1 MGGLGPGHRVRRR
14 RRRRTRHARDR
25 GGAPI
30 ELAILWPAILL
41 LVFGA
46 VQVATY
52 FTARTV
58 ALSAAQVGV
67 SAARKYDATDADGRD
82 SAEAFLM
89 QAGDWLL
96 DWQVIG
102 PVRDEASGEVTVTV
116 TGNALTLVPGYTW
129 EIQQTA
135 HGTIERFTTP

>member
-1 MGGLGPGHRVRRR
+1 MGGLGQGHRTRERRR
-14 RRRRTRHARDR
+14 RSRGRRADR
-25 GGAPI
+25 GAAPI

-67 SAARKYDATDADGRD
+67 SAAREYDATDEDGRD
-82 SAEAFLM
+82 SAEAFLLE
-89 QAGDWLL
+89 AGDWLL
-96 DWQVIG
+96 DWEVIG
-102 PVRDEASGEVTVTV
+102 PVRDEATGEVTVTV
-116 TGNALTLVPGYTW
+116 TGEALTLVPGYTW